1 MTPRPARASDLT
13 LGGAGADTGSG
24 SALVG
29 TALDPFLDLK
39 TPLKELLKT
48 ESSQHPTVPGS
59 PSSHGREVP
68 RDGETP
74 PKGSHAPADH
84 AVAGQS
90 KKPEPAHGKQQAAAT
105 GVGHSSG
112 ATKKERLEGLLKAL
126 NRFRGLLEIEQSGQ
140 IRYDHGAEVAVVP
153 MALRVDQSAYKRA
166 AVKLADLLGDIG
178 RPRPPVVIQSVGT
191 ASNEPGV
198 QRQGFFSNLP
208 LSLRVIERLNP
219 KPVARWEGRLAR
231 GRLAELDPLREGSEA
246 DVPLTVL
253 LCTGIDPEHRTLK
266 LTPYALDFALPEA
279 AKLELRRGY
288 FVNAS
293 IHNRTGDHLARARVN
308 LDAIQPQ
315 SRQPF
320 PWILAVYDR
329 YLVVAPYLI
338 HHFGWP
344 GDGYYSGVEFSA
356 LFRFAPERADE
367 VQSAKLIVEDGDLP
381 RP

>member
-1 MTPRPARASDLT
+1 MDA
-13 LGGAGADTGSG
+13 GGG

-39 TPLKELLKT
+39 TPLIELLKT
-48 ESSQHPTVPGS
+48 EPLQNTTVPGS
-59 PSSHGREVP
+59 PGSRGRETS
-68 RDGETP
+68 REKGAP
-74 PKGSHAPADH
+74 PNGLHAPADH
-84 AVAGQS
+84 AGAGES
-90 KKPEPAHGKQQAAAT
+90 KKTEAAHGKQS
-105 GVGHSSG
+105 GVGSGGGQSPG
-112 ATKKERLEGLLKAL
+112 ATKKERMEGLLKAL
-126 NRFRGLLEIEQSGQ
+126 NRFRGLLEIEQSGP

-153 MALRVDQSAYKRA
+153 FALRVDQLAYKRA
-166 AVKLADLLGDIG
+166 AVQLADLLGDIG
-178 RPRPPVVIQSVGT
+178 SPKPPVVIQSVGT
-191 ASNEPGV
+191 ASSEPGI
-198 QRQGFFSNLP
+198 QRPGFFSNLP

-231 GRLAELDPLREGSEA
+231 GRLWELDPLRQGSEA
-246 DVPLTVL
+246 DAPLTVL
-253 LCTGIDPEHRTLK
+253 LCTGIDPEHRTLR
-266 LTPYALDFALPEA
+266 LTPYVLDFALPEA
-279 AKLELRRGY
+279 AKRELRRGY
-288 FVNAS
+288 FVNVS

-315 SRQPF
+315 STQPF

-344 GDGYYSGVEFSA
+344 GDGYYFGAEFSA

-367 VQSAKLIVEDGDLP
+367 VQSAKLVVEDGDLP

>member
-1 MTPRPARASDLT
+1 
-13 LGGAGADTGSG
+13 
-24 SALVG
+24 
-29 TALDPFLDLK
+29 LDPFLDLK
-39 TPLKELLKT
+39 TPLAELLKT
-48 ESSQHPTVPGS
+48 ESSQNTPVPGF
-59 PSSHGREVP
+59 PSSHGREGA
-68 RDGETP
+68 RDGGTP
-74 PKGSHAPADH
+74 PKGFHAPADH
-84 AVAGQS
+84 AAAGHP
-90 KKPEPAHGKQQAAAT
+90 KKPEAAHGKQAGA
-105 GVGHSSG
+105 VSG
-112 ATKKERLEGLLKAL
+112 GGQSPGGIKKERLEGLLKAL

-153 MALRVDQSAYKRA
+153 MALRVDPSAYKRA
-166 AVKLADLLGDIG
+166 AVQLADLLGDIG
-178 RPRPPVVIQSVGT
+178 RPKPQVVIQSVGT
-191 ASNEPGV
+191 ALNEPRI
-198 QRQGFFSNLP
+198 QRRGFFSNLP
-208 LSLRVIERLNP
+208 LSVRVIERLNP

-231 GRLAELDPLREGSEA
+231 GRLWELDPLRQGSDA
-246 DVPLTVL
+246 DAPLTVL

-266 LTPYALDFALPEA
+266 LTPYALDFALTEA

-315 SRQPF
+315 SIQPF
-320 PWILAVYDR
+320 PWILAVYDK

-367 VQSAKLIVEDGDLP
+367 VQSAKLVVEDGDLP